1 MPSKVKIFFN
11 PCHFSESI
19 AFDDSTMLNF
29 VETYPIDQNSMLKI
43 PYLNFNF

>member
-19 AFDDSTMLNF
+19 AKDDLIKPNF
-29 VETYPIDQNSMLKI
+29 GETYPIDQNSRTKFL
-43 PYLNFNF
+43 